1 MMIEREKIT
10 AFCDRVVEQFQPEKV
25 ILFGSYAYGNP
36 TPDSDVDVLVVL
48 PFQGKG
54 AHKATEIMTTVKHP
68 GFPVDM
74 LVRTPKQVEERVS
87 LGDFCLKEILGNGT
101 VLYEAAYA

>member
-1 MMIEREKIT
+1 MIEREKIT

-25 ILFGSYAYGNP
+25 ILFGSYAYGSP

-48 PFQGKG
+48 PFKGKNPE
-54 AHKATEIMTTVKHP
+54 KATEIWMASRP
-68 GFPVDM
+68 RFPIDIM
-74 LVRTPKQVEERVS
+74 VRKPQELQRRLE
-87 LGDFCLKEILGNGT
+87 LGDVFLQEIIERGT

>member
-10 AFCDRVVEQFQPEKV
+10 AFCDRIVEQFQPEKV

-48 PFQGKG
+48 PFEGKNPE
-54 AHKATEIMTTVKHP
+54 KATEIWVASRP
-68 GFPVDM
+68 RFPIDIV
-74 LVRTPKQVEERVS
+74 VRKPQELQRRLE
-87 LGDFCLKEILGNGT
+87 LGDVFLREIIKRGT
-101 VLYEAAYA
+101 VLYETAYT

>member
-1 MMIEREKIT
+1 MIEMEKIY
-10 AFCDRVVEQFQPEKV
+10 AFRDRIVKQFHPEKV

-48 PFQGKG
+48 PFKGKVV
-54 AHKATEIMTTVKHP
+54 HKATEIMTTVKHP

-74 LVRTPKQVEERVS
+74 LVRTPRQVEERIS
-87 LGDFCLKEILGNGT
+87 LGDFFMKEILEKGT
-101 VLYEAAYA
+101 VIYEAAYA